1 MTTVWIIIALV
12 VAVALAVVAIYNGL
26 VRGRNMVNEAWSG
39 IDVQLKRRHDLVPNL
54 VSAVKQYA
62 THERSIFEEVSEARA
77 RSIAVTGDVAAQ
89 AKAENMLSGA
99 LRSLF
104 AVAEAYP
111 DLKASDNFRQLQEN
125 LDKLEEEIQM
135 ARRYYNGTAREQN
148 NRVMQFP
155 SNIVAGMFHFA
166 QVVYF
171 ELDNPAEKAVP
182 VVGDML
188 Q

>member
-62 THERSIFEEVSEARA
+62 AHERSIFEEVSEARA